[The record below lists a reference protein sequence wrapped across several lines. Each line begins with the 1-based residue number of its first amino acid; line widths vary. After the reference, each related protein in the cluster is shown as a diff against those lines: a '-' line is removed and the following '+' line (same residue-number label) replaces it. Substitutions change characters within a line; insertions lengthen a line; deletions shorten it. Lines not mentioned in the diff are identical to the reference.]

1 MYWFEAPVALV
12 PPVVVTVTFTP
23 PAVPA
28 GAIAVICVAL
38 FTTNPVAGVPPKL
51 TAVAPVKSV
60 PVSVTDVP
68 PVVTP
73 LDGLK
78 PVTVGAFGIK
88 AN

>member
-12 PPVVVTVTFTP
+12 PPVVVTLTCTTP
-23 PAVPA
+23 ADPA

-38 FTTNPVAGVPPKL
+38 STTNPVAGVLPKL

-73 LDGLK
+73 LDGLN